1 VTSAVPAQMAGP
13 HVSGTN
19 FMFGF
24 GTVSNQSYSVYAST
38 NLATTNWTFYTNLTG
53 DGNWQQIVVP
63 AQNPPRRFF
72 RVREP

>member
-1 VTSAVPAQMAGP
+1 V
-13 HVSGTN
+13 N
-19 FMFGF
+19 
-24 GTVSNQSYSVYAST
+24 NQSYSVYANT

-63 AQNPPRRFF
+63 AQNPSRRFF